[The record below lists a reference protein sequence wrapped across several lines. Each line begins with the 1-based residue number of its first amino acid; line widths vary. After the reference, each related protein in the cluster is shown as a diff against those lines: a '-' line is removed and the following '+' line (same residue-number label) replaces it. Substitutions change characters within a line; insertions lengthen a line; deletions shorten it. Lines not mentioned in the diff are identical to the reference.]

1 MDEERRLILLG
12 LGTATMVGLSFYYFS
27 TNNNEIKKN
36 DDENVKQIDLV
47 RGVPLIQSYL
57 SKINIFSSNKSV
69 EKISKKDPHHL

>member
-1 MDEERRLILLG
+1 MDEESRLILLG

-69 EKISKKDPHHL
+69 EKISKKVPHHL